1 MPRTD
6 LPLTVKIDAIAFGGE
21 GIARHEGRVYFIPFT
36 AIGDEAEVRVRE
48 LKKNFG
54 RAELVRLITPGPQ
67 RSAPLCPYYGPCGG
81 CQYQHLDYAE
91 ELRIKSAQVA
101 EALTRIGKVAQPNVL
116 PIIPSPQV
124 YAYRNRIT
132 VHAGD
137 GKIGFHRAQTREI
150 VDVAR
155 CLIST
160 PEVNDALT
168 DLRRGSRRPESGHFS
183 LRQPGL
189 PPSAFHQVNQ
199 FLLEPLRAQVIAW
212 ALTPEMETALVE
224 GYCGGGFFTGALAS
238 HFGGVAAIESDQRAL
253 RDARR
258 LDAPN
263 VRWIEG
269 RVEEVLDGAL
279 GEAAQAGGE
288 TLVLLDP
295 PREGLAGG
303 AVAALLNRRPA
314 RILYVSCN
322 PATLARDIEKLSP
335 VYGLTRNQPI
345 DLFPRTAQIES
356 LTELRRVDRPALPV

>member
-1 MPRTD
+1 MSRTD

-54 RAELVRLITPGPQ
+54 RAELVRLITPGAQ
-67 RSAPLCPYYGPCGG
+67 RTAPPCPYYGPCGG

-101 EALTRIGKVAQPNVL
+101 EALTRIGKVGQPNIL
-116 PIIPSPQV
+116 PIIPSPQT

-132 VHAGD
+132 VHAGE

-155 CLIST
+155 CLIAA

-168 DLRRGSRRPESGHFS
+168 ELRRGSRRPESGHFS
-183 LRQPGL
+183 LRQSGL

-199 FLLEPLRAQVIAW
+199 FLLEPLREQVLAW
-212 ALTPEMETALVE
+212 AQGTEDALVE
-224 GYCGGGFFTGALAS
+224 GYCGGGFFTGALAPR
-238 HFGGVAAIESDQRAL
+238 FAGVAAIESDQRAL

-258 LDAPN
+258 IDAPN
-263 VRWIEG
+263 IRWIEG
-269 RVEEVLDGAL
+269 RVEEVLDSAL

-322 PATLARDIEKLSP
+322 PATLARDVEKLSP
-335 VYGLTRNQPI
+335 AYLLTRNQPI

-356 LTELRRVDRPALPV
+356 LTELVRADRPAPPA